1 MIDTDRYEGH
11 SPGPWKLCGV
21 GSDGRRIEYDDF
33 PDGDKYDDDWPSL
46 DIVSEN
52 GCEIQE
58 HVGFSVIEPGPDLL
72 LMVDAPLLLDA
83 YKDKCEEVKRLRYH
97 LQKAEELLEQWN
109 ENGEG
114 EYYWD
119 GEEYRFRYEGEEE

>member
-1 MIDTDRYEGH
+1 MR
-11 SPGPWKLCGV
+11 
-21 GSDGRRIEYDDF
+21 
-33 PDGDKYDDDWPSL
+33 
-46 DIVSEN
+46 
-52 GCEIQE
+52 
-58 HVGFSVIEPGPDLL
+58 

-83 YKDKCEEVKRLRYH
+83 YKDKCEEVKQLRYH